1 MTATTPAVATV
12 NGWTADG
19 FDPMREAFASAVPA
33 LGSGGGAFAA
43 YLDGQPIVDVWAGQ
57 ARVDQPWVEDTIS
70 VIMSATKGAVGL
82 SAQILADRGLLDVNA
97 PVASY
102 WPEFAQAGKSAVT
115 VRQILLHTAGILS
128 FPGYETLL
136 KWDGT
141 GWDSYDA
148 IAAGFAAAEPSWE
161 PGTRCGYHAMS
172 YGWLVGEIVRR
183 ITGQTVGAFF
193 ADNVATPLGL
203 DLHIGTNVA
212 DQARVAD
219 VVDRMR
225 ESLPGPLRL
234 FYPWLH
240 KRLTDPRTL
249 SGRAY
254 LAHDGLTIVDRAE
267 ELFRK
272 PPFLAM
278 EVPSGNGT
286 ANARALAR
294 MYAMLAGGG
303 ELDGVRIVSAESVRT
318 WGEEVVRAPDAL
330 MEEFPIPGLRRLI
343 ARPYGR
349 SLGYLINMMPPRE
362 LPHFGP
368 NPRSFGAEGA
378 GGQISFCDPDTGLA
392 AAFVRNELEGAPATA
407 AKLVRTLYDVVRA
420 ARGRG

>member
-1 MTATTPAVATV
+1 MTATMPAVATV
-12 NGWTADG
+12 NGWVADG
-19 FDPMREAFASAVPA
+19 FETMRDAFARAVPA

-43 YLDGQPIVDVWAGQ
+43 YLDGRPVVDLWVGLS
-57 ARVDQPWVEDTIS
+57 RVGQPWAEDTMT

-82 SAQILADRGLLDVNA
+82 SAQILADRGLLDVNS
-97 PVASY
+97 PVSSY
-102 WPEFAQAGKSAVT
+102 WPEFAQAGKAPIT
-115 VRQILLHTAGILS
+115 VRQVLTHTAGVLT
-128 FPGYETLL
+128 FPGYDTLL

-141 GWDSYDA
+141 GWDDYDT
-148 IAAGFAAAEPSWE
+148 IAAGLASAEPCWE

-172 YGWLVGEIVRR
+172 YGWLVGELVRR

-193 ADNVATPLGL
+193 AEDVAAPLGV
-203 DLHIGTNVA
+203 DLHIGTCAA
-212 DQARVAD
+212 DQARVAH
-219 VVDRMR
+219 VIDRMR
-225 ESLPGPLRL
+225 ASLPAPLRL
-234 FYPWLH
+234 VYPWLH
-240 KRLTDPRTL
+240 RRITDPRTL

-272 PPFLAM
+272 PPFLAI

-286 ANARALAR
+286 ATARALAR

-303 ELDGVRIVSAESVRT
+303 ELDGVRIVSTDSVRE
-318 WGEEVVRAPDAL
+318 WSAEVVRAPDAL

-368 NPRSFGAEGA
+368 NPRSYGAEGA
-378 GGQISFCDPDTGLA
+378 GGQISFCDPDLGLA
-392 AAFVRNELEGAPATA
+392 VGFVRNELEGAPATGA
-407 AKLVRTLYDVVRA
+407 ALVRALYEVVRA
-420 ARGRG
+420 GRG